1 MRKIK
6 NYGGHQVRNL
16 LLAKL
21 NKKITIIAMLF
32 FATHTIA
39 QQKPLQ
45 IIEKGDYA
53 ELTQREKELYVTGLL
68 EGQAFLLYGSK
79 SPDLK
84 NFSECVKAEGVKTIT
99 FAADTAAL
107 FYDFNSPMPWA
118 ISRAVGSVCKKYR

>member
-1 MRKIK
+1 MNKTSILI
-6 NYGGHQVRNL
+6 VML
-16 LLAKL
+16 LV
-21 NKKITIIAMLF
+21 T
-32 FATHTIA
+32 THVAA

-53 ELTQREKELYVTGLL
+53 ELTQREKEIYVTGLL
-68 EGQAFLLYGSK
+68 EGQAFLLYGNK

-84 NFSECVKAEGVKTIT
+84 NFSECIKAEGVKTIT